1 MRPPRF
7 RFPDDVRAAT
17 REMAARMVREGAVPE
32 TPEQL
37 SAWIAERP
45 EIQGRLERGGYGTA
59 FTSDDMLP
67 LLRVFVADAGG
78 VAARPAAGSP
88 AVAERGWLTG
98 ALILLAVVVLVI
110 ALVVML

>member
-7 RFPDDVRAAT
+7 RFPDDVRNAT
-17 REMAARMVREGAVPE
+17 REMAARMVREGTVPE

-59 FTSDDMLP
+59 FTSDDLLP

-78 VAARPAAGSP
+78 VVARPATSAP
-88 AVAERGWLTG
+88 AVAQRGWLTG
-98 ALILLAVVVLVI
+98 ALILLAVVVLV
-110 ALVVML
+110 VVIVVVL